1 MDATLADLPLRE
13 TRRLRLTPLRH
24 EDAEALRLL
33 TDDPAI
39 AGSIHFLPAP
49 FTPADAEALIRCR
62 DSGRDC
68 FLGAWKRGS
77 EAWVG
82 VVGTHLRGENQIEV
96 GYWIGSAFHKQGY
109 ATEAALGVIPSC
121 GDGFPSERS
130 SPNAGVPTRRPG
142 GFSKSS
148 VSASQAKRDSGWAGS
163 YGLCERLSL
172 LDPDHSRASGCRA
185 TTARSRSAS
194 TCV

>member
-77 EAWVG
+77 EALVG
-82 VVGTHLRGENQIEV
+82 VVGAHLRGENQIEV

-109 ATEAALGVIPSC
+109 ATEAALGVITVLRRRFPEREVIAECRRANAASWRVLEKL
-121 GDGFPSERS
+121 GFRLTGE
-130 SPNAGVPTRRPG
+130 AG
-142 GFSKSS
+142 
-148 VSASQAKRDSGWAGS
+148 Q
-163 YGLCERLSL
+163 RLGREL
-172 LDPDHSRASGCRA
+172 LALRAPVA
-185 TTARSRSAS
+185 A
-194 TCV
+194 